1 MKHTQKPNNKK
12 GRLLPMPTYIDAL
25 NERIN
30 SYNNELEE
38 IKNNTSNSY
47 NRRRILLNVMIKRC
61 KQIIKRS
68 K

>member
-1 MKHTQKPNNKK
+1 
-12 GRLLPMPTYIDAL
+12 MPTYIDAL
-25 NERIN
+25 NERID

-61 KQIIKRS
+61 KQMIKRS